1 MFNVNWKALGTI
13 TAVLGAGLTLV
24 TSVVEDKK
32 MEQTIEDKVD
42 EALAKRDGEE
52 S

>member
-1 MFNVNWKALGTI
+1 MKKVNWKALGTI
-13 TAVLGAGLTLV
+13 TAFIAAGLSLV